1 MHDWGPLV
9 GDLKARKDRA
19 LDMGGP
25 DRVERQHS
33 LGKLTVRER
42 LDLLLDAGTWV
53 EYGLLADHMDAG
65 IGDRYLA
72 ADGAVTGVGEIDG
85 RAVAIA
91 AYDFT
96 VMAGSMGAVGE
107 DKIARMREHALRQR
121 IPMIWLLDSAGAR
134 IQSTSGSSFAGA
146 GALFREQVAMSGVVP
161 MVAAMLGHCAAGTA
175 YIPALADFV
184 PMVKGTSSMALGGR
198 HLVKAAV
205 GEDVTE
211 EEMGGSAVHTK
222 VSGVADLEVADDA
235 ECLDVVR
242 KYLSY
247 FPQHNG
253 ERTAARPT
261 DDPVDRR
268 VEELYD
274 IVPTAPRRAY
284 DMRKVVTA
292 IVDDGDVFWMK
303 PDWAKNLVTG
313 FARVG
318 GQAIGVVANQPM
330 VLGGALDVN
339 AADKAARFVWLCDAF
354 NLPLVFLHD
363 VPGFIVGSAVEKQ
376 GIIRHGAKMLFAVS
390 EATVPKISVILRKSY
405 GAGYFVMNGLA
416 YEADYIVAWPTAE
429 IAVMGPDGAVNI
441 IHRRTL
447 EAIADEEERTQKRL
461 ELAEEIRANIDPYI
475 AAGHGQVD
483 DVIDPAETRAAIAAG
498 SGTAPTSASTD
509 RLASTVCSPC
519 EERVHGSTPRFTSP
533 SVGRAVVSS

>member
-1 MHDWGPLV
+1 MEGPVSEAKPTAPDQPVSSAGGDVHDWGPLV
-9 GDLKARKDRA
+9 GELAARKERA
-19 LDMGGP
+19 LGMGGA
-25 DRVERQHS
+25 DLVDRQHS

-42 LDLLLDAGTWV
+42 LEILVDPGTWV

-65 IGDRYLA
+65 LGDRYLA

-85 RAVAIA
+85 RLVAIA

-96 VMAGSMGAVGE
+96 VMAGSMGRVGE
-107 DKIARMREHALRQR
+107 DKIKRLRAHALDKRM
-121 IPMIWLLDSAGAR
+121 PMVWLLDSAGAR

-146 GALFREQVAMSGVVP
+146 GDLFREQVAMSGVVP

-175 YIPALADFV
+175 YIPGLADFV

-211 EEMGGSAVHTK
+211 DEMGGSGVHTK
-222 VSGVADLEVADDA
+222 ISGVADLEVADDRA
-235 ECLDVVR
+235 CLETVR
-242 KYLSY
+242 RYLSF
-247 FPQHNG
+247 FPSHNR
-253 ERTAARPT
+253 EAPPVRVAS
-261 DDPVDRR
+261 DPVDRR

-284 DMRKVVTA
+284 DVRKVVTA
-292 IVDDGDVFWMK
+292 IVDDGDVLWMK

-313 FARVG
+313 LARIG
-318 GQAIGVVANQPM
+318 GAPIGVVANQPM

-354 NLPLVFLHD
+354 NIPLVFLHD

-390 EATVPKISVILRKSY
+390 EATVPKISVVMRKSY

-429 IAVMGPDGAVNI
+429 IAVMGPDGAVAI

-447 EAIADEEERTQKRL
+447 EAVPAEEQAQRRL
-461 ELAEEIRANIDPYI
+461 ELAEEIRANIDPYV
-475 AAGHGQVD
+475 AAGHAQLD
-483 DVIDPAETRAAIAAG
+483 DVIDPADTRAAIARGLAV
-498 SGTAPTSASTD
+498 SAAK
-509 RLASTVCSPC
+509 RV
-519 EERVHGSTPRFTSP
+519 ERPWRKHGVLP
-533 SVGRAVVSS
+533 V

>member
-1 MHDWGPLV
+1 VEGALMADQRHDWGPLV
-9 GDLKARKDRA
+9 DDLATRKERA
-19 LDMGGP
+19 LGMGGEKG
-25 DRVERQHS
+25 VARQRE
-33 LGKLTVRER
+33 LGKLLVRER
-42 LDLLLDAGTWV
+42 LELLLDPGTWV

-72 ADGAVTGVGEIDG
+72 ADGAITGVGEIDG
-85 RAVAIA
+85 RPVAVA

-107 DKIARMREHALRQR
+107 DKIARMRAHAVRQR
-121 IPMIWLLDSAGAR
+121 IPFVWLLDSAGAR
-134 IQSTSGSSFAGA
+134 IQSTSGSTFAGA

-222 VSGVADLEVADDA
+222 VSGVADLEVADDR
-235 ECLDVVR
+235 ECLAIVR

-247 FPQHNG
+247 FPAHNQ
-253 ERTAARPT
+253 ARPPVAACS
-261 DDPVDRR
+261 DPVDRR
-268 VEELYD
+268 VEELYGL
-274 IVPTAPRRAY
+274 VPTAPRRAY
-284 DMRKVVTA
+284 DMRKVVAA
-292 IVDDGDVFWMK
+292 IADDGDVFWMK
-303 PDWAKNLVTG
+303 PEWAKNLVTA

-318 GQAIGVVANQPM
+318 GQPVGIVGNQPM

-354 NLPLVFLHD
+354 NIPLVFLHD

-441 IHRRTL
+441 ILRKTL
-447 EAIADEEERTQKRL
+447 EAIEDENERTAKRL

-475 AAGHGQVD
+475 AAGHAQLD
-483 DVIDPAETRAAIAAG
+483 DVIDPADTRAAIARG
-498 SGTAPTSASTD
+498 LRITADKRVD
-509 RLASTVCSPC
+509 RPW
-519 EERVHGSTPRFTSP
+519 RKHGVLP
-533 SVGRAVVSS
+533 V

>member
-1 MHDWGPLV
+1 
-9 GDLKARKDRA
+9 
-19 LDMGGP
+19 MGGA
-25 DRVERQHS
+25 DRVERQLS

-42 LDLLLDAGTWV
+42 LDLLLDPGTWV

-65 IGDRYLA
+65 LGDRYLA
-72 ADGAVTGVGEIDG
+72 ADGAVTGIGEIDG
-85 RAVAIA
+85 RPVAVA

-96 VMAGSMGAVGE
+96 VMAGSMGGVGE
-107 DKIARMREHALRQR
+107 SKIARMRAHAVRQR
-121 IPMIWLLDSAGAR
+121 IPFVWLLDSAGAR
-134 IQSTSGSSFAGA
+134 IQSTSGSTFAGA

-222 VSGVADLEVADDA
+222 ISGVADLEVADDR
-235 ECLDVVR
+235 ECLAIVR
-242 KYLSY
+242 EYLSF
-247 FPQHNG
+247 FPQHNQ
-253 ERTAARPT
+253 ERPPIRAC

-268 VEELYD
+268 TEELYD
-274 IVPTAPRRAY
+274 IVPTAPRACVRHAQGRAR
-284 DMRKVVTA
+284 DRRRRRRVL
-292 IVDDGDVFWMK
+292 WMK
-303 PDWAKNLVTG
+303 PEWAKNLVTG
-313 FARVG
+313 LARVG
-318 GQAIGVVANQPM
+318 GRPVGIVANQPM

-354 NLPLVFLHD
+354 NIPLVFLHD

-405 GAGYFVMNGLA
+405 GAGLLRHERARVRSRLHRRLA
-416 YEADYIVAWPTAE
+416 DRRDR
-429 IAVMGPDGAVNI
+429 GDGA
-441 IHRRTL
+441 RRRG
-447 EAIADEEERTQKRL
+447 EHHSPADARR
-461 ELAEEIRANIDPYI
+461 
-475 AAGHGQVD
+475 
-483 DVIDPAETRAAIAAG
+483 
-498 SGTAPTSASTD
+498 D
-509 RLASTVCSPC
+509 R
-519 EERVHGSTPRFTSP
+519 
-533 SVGRAVVSS
+533 